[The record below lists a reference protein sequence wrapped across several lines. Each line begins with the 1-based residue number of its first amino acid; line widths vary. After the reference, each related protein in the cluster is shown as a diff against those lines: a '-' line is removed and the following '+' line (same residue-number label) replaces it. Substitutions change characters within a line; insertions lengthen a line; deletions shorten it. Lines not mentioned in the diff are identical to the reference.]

1 MPLSQEIRVDNF
13 CFNLGTSSFTIFC
26 ILLLQSESS
35 QINFTH
41 SSNNFLSRPFPLL
54 PPVPGLQV
62 FTNWC
67 PDGWHDHA
75 TAVVWHLDNP
85 SSENITWDSIT
96 QSYTKHRPD
105 HKPLHPTQPQL
116 VCNSKVSSLCH
127 CYSSQK
133 SLLSFGPTIN
143 MLLPKSSWGRLV
155 IIAKGFLKLPILL
168 MLIKQKSLSLP
179 WNFALM
185 TFRKLLIE
193 FNASHKKG
201 KSAIHSLLK
210 PEWSTRWLPR

>member
-1 MPLSQEIRVDNF
+1 MRVALWEVSLNGVLQCLMMNFVWFQIEFDGNIPHRKYQAKFQSSMFMVFSCLCCWHTTTTSVLMPLSQEIRVDNF

-35 QINFTH
+35 QIIFRH
-41 SSNNFLSRPFPLL
+41 SSHDFLSWPFSLL

-67 PDGWHDHA
+67 PHGWHDHA
-75 TAVVWHLDNP
+75 TAVVRHLDNP

-96 QSYTKHRPD
+96 QSYTKHRPG

-116 VCNSKVSSLCH
+116 VCNSKFSSLCC

-133 SLLSFGPTIN
+133 SLLSFGPT
-143 MLLPKSSWGRLV
+143 
-155 IIAKGFLKLPILL
+155 
-168 MLIKQKSLSLP
+168 
-179 WNFALM
+179 
-185 TFRKLLIE
+185 E
-193 FNASHKKG
+193 
-201 KSAIHSLLK
+201 
-210 PEWSTRWLPR
+210 